1 MSTTPLTVGIISPY
15 ELVLTGLSA
24 MLRRHPSRVT
34 VCDTSASDGHL
45 AGLDVVLYDAAGLDP
60 VDATGGSDLDHL
72 VRSNARVVVLARP
85 QEPALAAAALE
96 HGIAGVVR
104 MDASTAEVIDL
115 VARVARGAPGG
126 SPSTRHVDAK
136 LLSLPQGLTVR
147 EFEVLGLVAAGLS
160 NAEIAERLY
169 VSINTVKTYVRA
181 AYRKIGVDR
190 RAQAVVW
197 CAHHGVAAN

>member
-1 MSTTPLTVGIISPY
+1 
-15 ELVLTGLSA
+15 
-24 MLRRHPSRVT
+24 
-34 VCDTSASDGHL
+34 
-45 AGLDVVLYDAAGLDP
+45 
-60 VDATGGSDLDHL
+60 
-72 VRSNARVVVLARP
+72 
-85 QEPALAAAALE
+85 
-96 HGIAGVVR
+96 